1 MIAWLLLAVS
11 PSAAGPSAKAA
22 QPVES
27 KGEEIVVTGERI
39 SRSERE
45 TASSVEVFGEK
56 DIERAAGAD
65 RIEQILELTPN
76 VQISSG
82 GEAPTIRGQDATGP
96 TRDLPA
102 FLGGTRPRTTL
113 VVGVLSVGFSEFI
126 FGSAPLWDLDRIE
139 VFRSPQTTTQGQ
151 NSIAGAIFIHTKDPS
166 FTPEARARAIVGDF
180 RTRQFS
186 VVGSAPISDEL
197 AVRIAGDLRYSRP
210 ASRMADR
217 AEGADPNHDVY
228 GLLRFKLLAKPSA
241 LPGSR
246 IEIAYAH
253 SASQMPQIE
262 GLRPPFKKRRDPVA
276 TYGTFRTNIDSL
288 TASMA
293 VDLATALT
301 SSTVLS
307 FGDSDIQRFAP
318 EGLGETT
325 IKGNDWSGETL
336 LRWAPDGPLAATFGA
351 SYRRANLQQRID
363 LSQLSGVGRFTDVQ
377 TAFALFGEANWS
389 LTPKLHL
396 TAGLRYQ
403 RDSQT
408 RSGALA
414 TDDAPIG
421 LDYDRSFHAW
431 LPKLSLAYDVTA
443 DVRVGALVQRAYNP
457 GGTTLRFDTGA
468 PDLFEA
474 ESLWDYEMFARG
486 SFADGR
492 VTVTANAFYYAMR
505 NAQRG
510 QPIIIFAPTGSA
522 VTFAD
527 LFNVPKAR
535 SNGAELSVT
544 WHPSA
549 NFSAGLGLGLLRTRI
564 TSAEA
569 PYAQFEGKHFQR
581 SPDFSASASLNWEPA
596 PHLTLSAQ
604 ARHNSGYFSDDLN
617 QPDRKVS
624 GWTKFDAQAA
634 YDFARFR
641 VHGYVRNLFDK
652 FYPTYLFSSTFATAG
667 DPREVGIGLE
677 VGF

>member
-11 PSAAGPSAKAA
+11 PSAAGPPAKAA

-45 TASSVEVFGEK
+45 TASSVVVFGEK

-113 VVGVLSVGFSEFI
+113 VVDGRAVGFSEFI

-186 VVGSAPISDEL
+186 VVGSAAISDEL

-246 IEIAYAH
+246 IELAYAH

-276 TYGTFRTNIDSL
+276 TVIDGCVGCGL
-288 TASMA
+288 CGENAHAA
-293 VDLATALT
+293 VLCP
-301 SSTVLS
+301 S
-307 FGDSDIQRFAP
+307 FYRAEVIQNP
-318 EGLGETT
+318 
-325 IKGNDWSGETL
+325 
-336 LRWAPDGPLAATFGA
+336 
-351 SYRRANLQQRID
+351 
-363 LSQLSGVGRFTDVQ
+363 
-377 TAFALFGEANWS
+377 TAFDRMVSKVRGLF
-389 LTPKLHL
+389 T
-396 TAGLRYQ
+396 
-403 RDSQT
+403 
-408 RSGALA
+408 
-414 TDDAPIG
+414 
-421 LDYDRSFHAW
+421 
-431 LPKLSLAYDVTA
+431 
-443 DVRVGALVQRAYNP
+443 
-457 GGTTLRFDTGA
+457 
-468 PDLFEA
+468 
-474 ESLWDYEMFARG
+474 
-486 SFADGR
+486 
-492 VTVTANAFYYAMR
+492 
-505 NAQRG
+505 
-510 QPIIIFAPTGSA
+510 
-522 VTFAD
+522 
-527 LFNVPKAR
+527 
-535 SNGAELSVT
+535 
-544 WHPSA
+544 
-549 NFSAGLGLGLLRTRI
+549 
-564 TSAEA
+564 
-569 PYAQFEGKHFQR
+569 
-581 SPDFSASASLNWEPA
+581 
-596 PHLTLSAQ
+596 
-604 ARHNSGYFSDDLN
+604 
-617 QPDRKVS
+617 
-624 GWTKFDAQAA
+624 
-634 YDFARFR
+634 
-641 VHGYVRNLFDK
+641 
-652 FYPTYLFSSTFATAG
+652 
-667 DPREVGIGLE
+667 
-677 VGF
+677 